1 MVAESLLLV
10 SGMAGSGGMLASAD
24 QAPPPIGVVAMN
36 VPSGLDGAF
45 FAMPFQ
51 IAKTCPAFTVAS
63 G

>member
-10 SGMAGSGGMLASAD
+10 SGIAGNGGMLASAD
-24 QAPPPIGVVAMN
+24 QAPPPIGIEAMK
-36 VPSGLDGAF
+36 VPSGLDGEF

-51 IAKTCPAFTVAS
+51 IANTRPALAVAS